1 MARTKRQLMVAL
13 MMTALVAA
21 GRPVLAGGA
30 DFNGMSRVRSSSASI
45 LALIGQAAERS
56 ETFRRLVETIDAS
69 DGIVY
74 VEEGTCGRGV
84 RACFVAVSESGPNS
98 PPARDRRYA
107 QGRVGS
113 DGIDRSRAATHR

>member
-21 GRPVLAGGA
+21 GRSVLAGGA
-30 DFNGMSRVRSSSASI
+30 DAPGMPRVRSSSPAI
-45 LALIGQAAERS
+45 VALIGQAAERS

-74 VEEGTCGRGV
+74 VEEGRCRHGV
-84 RACFVAVSESGPNS
+84 RACFVAVTEAGPNRLLHVIVDTRK
-98 PPARDRRYA
+98 A
-107 QGRVGS
+107 RVGS
-113 DGIDRSRAATHR
+113 DGVDRSRATAHH